1 MGALIVAGMN
11 ASPVLEPAEHILDLV
26 ALSVK
31 RAVMFDRRLAI

>member
-1 MGALIVAGMN
+1 MN

-26 ALSVK
+26 TLSVK